1 MQKSK
6 GIKIAALL
14 CGATVAIAGIAL
26 AATHFLKGQEFYRSI
41 LIYEL
46 QGSANIERE
55 GAGNIKAAEDLYLES
70 GDRLTVADGSSMRL
84 KLDDDKYVMVE
95 ENSVLAIEAAGNEED
110 SKTKIQLEQGAI
122 TSEIQN
128 PLSTDSTY
136 EVNSPNS
143 VMAVRG
149 TIFRVETETDED
161 GENYTKVSV
170 FDGKVSMGALL
181 ADGSVGEEILINAG
195 EEADCTGS
203 APTGA
208 LLSEPAEIDYQSL
221 PLQALNF
228 LLDLAKNN
236 APITGATQEDLS
248 GFVEEAESWEEDDSD
263 YEEDVDD
270 TEDDTENDTDDVE
283 SWEEDDTDDV
293 DDTSSQDNNSSS
305 TGSYNSASTGTSG
318 GTRYQ
323 GNTGTT
329 PSSNPSTTP
338 SNNPSTTPNS
348 NPGTTPGNNPSTT
361 PGSNSGATEGDGF
374 GNKPSNHPAKKPGT
388 TPGNNPGNTPDN
400 NPTNKPLDTPGNT
413 PGNDSEDIKPNLY
426 KVTFIY
432 DGKVFATQAV
442 KSGECA
448 KRPVLMPDKSGDWD
462 FDFTTK
468 IEKDT
473 TIKWK

>member
-6 GIKIAALL
+6 GMKIAALL

-26 AATHFLKGQEFYRSI
+26 AATHFMKGQEFYRSI

-46 QGSANIERE
+46 QGSADIERE

-95 ENSVLAIEAAGNEED
+95 ENSVLAIEAAGNEAD

-149 TIFRVETETDED
+149 TIFRVETESDED
-161 GENYTKVSV
+161 DEIYTKVSV
-170 FDGKVSMGALL
+170 FSGKVAMGALL
-181 ADGSVGEEILINAG
+181 EDGSVGEEILINAG

-203 APTGA
+203 VASGA
-208 LLSEPAEIDYQSL
+208 FLSEPAEIDYEML

-228 LLDLAKNN
+228 LLELSQRN

-248 GFVEEAESWEEDDSD
+248 GLVEEAESWEEEDDS
-263 YEEDVDD
+263 EEDMDD
-270 TEDDTENDTDDVE
+270 TDSEETDDIDDIE
-283 SWEEDDTDDV
+283 SVDEDDTDDT
-293 DDTSSQDNNSSS
+293 DSQSDSSS
-305 TGSYNSASTGTSG
+305 SPSGSSSESTGTSG
-318 GTRYQ
+318 GTSNQ
-323 GNTGTT
+323 GSTTSGNNSGTTPTNPGTT
-329 PSSNPSTTP
+329 PSNSSATPNNPGTTPTNPGTTP
-338 SNNPSTTPNS
+338 SNPSATPNNPGTTPANPGTTPS
-348 NPGTTPGNNPSTT
+348 NPGTTPGSNPI
-361 PGSNSGATEGDGF
+361 DV
-374 GNKPSNHPAKKPGT
+374 KPKEYTVKFMY
-388 TPGNNPGNTPDN
+388 
-400 NPTNKPLDTPGNT
+400 
-413 PGNDSEDIKPNLY
+413 E
-426 KVTFIY
+426 
-432 DGKVFATQAV
+432 GKVFATQTV
-442 KSGECA
+442 KSGKCA
-448 KRPVLMPDKSGDWD
+448 KKPLLKPEKSGKWD
-462 FDFTTK
+462 FDFSKK
-468 IEKDT
+468 IKKDT